1 MAWPL
6 PSLRERRT
14 TLGTLPLPGR
24 RASCPTAGTGAAFAA
39 VTSAV
44 TATAAPTRLGCGGGC
59 ARRR

>member
-24 RASCPTAGTGAAFAA
+24 RASCPTAAAGAAFAA

-44 TATAAPTRLGCGGGC
+44 TSWPMEPGCESGRGYDTI
-59 ARRR
+59 